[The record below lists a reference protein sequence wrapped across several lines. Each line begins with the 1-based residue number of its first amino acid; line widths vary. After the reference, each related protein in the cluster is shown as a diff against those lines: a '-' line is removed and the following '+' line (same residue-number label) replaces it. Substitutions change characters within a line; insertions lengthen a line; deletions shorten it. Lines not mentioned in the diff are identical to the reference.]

1 MDARWPEGTNREESV
16 TVRMAETDDEIR
28 RCYPVMRQLRPSF
41 TLESFLER
49 VGFQRGMGYHLVYLE
64 VDGAAVA
71 VAGYQIRE
79 TLVDGRFLHVDD
91 LVTLD
96 TERSRG
102 HGAALLRWL
111 VGHAEELACE
121 SLQLDTGVWREDA
134 HRFYE
139 REGLERFAY
148 HYAVTMRP
156 PST

>member
-1 MDARWPEGTNREESV
+1 MR
-16 TVRMAETDDEIR
+16 VRVAETDDEIR
-28 RCYPVMRQLRPSF
+28 VCYPVMRQLRPSF

-49 VGFQRGMGYHLVYLE
+49 VGFQRGMGYYLAYLE
-64 VDGAAVA
+64 VDDAAVA

-102 HGAALLRWL
+102 HGGVLLRWL
-111 VGHAEELACE
+111 VGRAEELSCE
-121 SLQLDTGVWREDA
+121 SLQLDSGVWRGDA

-139 REGLERFAY
+139 REGLERIAY
-148 HYAVTMRP
+148 HYAVNMG
-156 PST
+156 SAGA